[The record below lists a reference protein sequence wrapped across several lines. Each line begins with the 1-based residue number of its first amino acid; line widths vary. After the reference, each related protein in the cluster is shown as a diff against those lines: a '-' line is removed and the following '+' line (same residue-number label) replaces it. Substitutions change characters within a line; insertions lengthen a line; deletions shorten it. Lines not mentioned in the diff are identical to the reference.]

1 MHNPY
6 CTEVSNFR
14 GFHFIYFL
22 GVGQIFKMEKVCFLS
37 YTLYAIKCAWVI

>member
-22 GVGQIFKMEKVCFLS
+22 GVGQISKMPESLLS
-37 YTLYAIKCAWVI
+37 VI